1 VVKFVALTRHQAT
14 GQSFQVNE
22 RWYQGLSSD
31 VRKAIDESCLEASE
45 YLGMLMVERDA
56 KFETVLKQAGVTI
69 TTMDMEPLR
78 KAVAEVPKKFEAKW
92 GDFYQKIRGM
102 K

>member
-1 VVKFVALTRHQAT
+1 
-14 GQSFQVNE
+14 
-22 RWYQGLSSD
+22 
-31 VRKAIDESCLEASE
+31 
-45 YLGMLMVERDA
+45 MVERDA

-69 TTMDMEPLR
+69 TAMDMEPLR